1 MSEPSAN
8 LTPEANATAPEA
20 DPLAPRAIVAR
31 GPWALAWR
39 RLRRDKVAMISAV
52 VLILLCAMA
61 LLAPVIGS
69 MTGKDPNYEDIVNGL
84 NGDSLPIGPGHGGHV
99 FGTDQGG
106 RDLLIR
112 IVYGARVSLGIGL
125 LSTALAVLVGVVV
138 GMVAGYLGGIV
149 DIVLARLMDVV
160 LSMPF
165 LLVGLGM
172 VAIFGQ
178 KISIT
183 VFVIAFFSWASMARI
198 VRGQVL
204 SLRERE
210 FVEAARSLGAGSM
223 RIMFVDVLP
232 NLLMPVII
240 YASLTIPIAVVSEA
254 TLAYLGLGV
263 PSPTADWGDTLNA
276 AASSNLYEHAWWMVV
291 FPGAALVITTLAF
304 NLLGDGIRDAFDPNA
319 ERLLKK

>member
-1 MSEPSAN
+1 MTTPTAAPSV
-8 LTPEANATAPEA
+8 EK
-20 DPLAPRAIVAR
+20 RAIVAR

-39 RLRRDKVAMISAV
+39 RLRRDRVAMVSGV
-52 VLILLCAMA
+52 VLILLCLMA
-61 LLAPVIGS
+61 ILAPLISS
-69 MTGKDPNYEDIVNGL
+69 MVGQDPNYEDIMNGL
-84 NGDSLPIGPGHGGHV
+84 NGQSLPIGPGQGGHLL
-99 FGTDQGG
+99 GTDQGG

-125 LSTALAVLVGVVV
+125 LSTALAVIIGVGI
-138 GMVAGYLGGIV
+138 GLVAGYLGGVV
-149 DIVLARLMDVV
+149 DIVLARFMDVV

-178 KISIT
+178 KVAIT

-210 FVEAARSLGAGSM
+210 FVEAARSLGAGNI
-223 RIMFVDVLP
+223 RIMLVDVLP

-254 TLAYLGLGV
+254 TLAFLGLGV
-263 PSPTADWGDTLNA
+263 PAPTADWGDTLNA
-276 AASSNLYEHAWWMVV
+276 AANGNLYEHAWWMVV
-291 FPGAALVITTLAF
+291 FPGIALIITTLAF

-319 ERLLKK
+319 DRLLKK